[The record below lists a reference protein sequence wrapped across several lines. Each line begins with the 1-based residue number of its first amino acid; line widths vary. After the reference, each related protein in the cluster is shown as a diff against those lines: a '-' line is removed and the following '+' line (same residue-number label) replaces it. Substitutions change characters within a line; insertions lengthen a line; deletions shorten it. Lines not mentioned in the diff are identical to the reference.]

1 MRIQRSKR
9 FDKEFRKQQIKVQDK
24 FAERILLFAKEPS
37 NPLLNIH
44 GLTGEYRGCF
54 SFNVSA
60 DIRVVYEVR
69 GDVVSLIAIGTH
81 AQLYG

>member
-9 FDKEFRKQQIKVQDK
+9 FDKEFSKQPSKVQDK
-24 FAERILLFAKEPS
+24 FVERIQLFVKDPKS
-37 NPLLNIH
+37 PLLNIH

-60 DIRVVYEVR
+60 DVRVVYEIR
-69 GDVVSLIAIGTH
+69 DDVVSLMAIGTH
-81 AQLYG
+81 SQLYG

>member
-9 FDKEFRKQQIKVQDK
+9 FDKEFHKQPRKVQEK
-24 FAERILLFAKEPS
+24 FIERMVIFSQTAN

-44 GLTGEYRGCF
+44 GLTGEYRGCY

-60 DIRVVYEVR
+60 DIRVVYKIR
-69 GDVVSLIAIGTH
+69 DDVVSLMAIGTH
-81 AQLYG
+81 SQLYG